1 MAQHQVEILRQ
12 KSYHKEIVVR
22 FKNYNLM
29 LYGFIFSIAT
39 LFFVCIASY
48 VYVRWNLKG
57 KDHLYISEAFI
68 INTLVIF
75 LSSACLKITLSY
87 FRQHNYRWYKAM
99 LMTTF
104 VTGWIF
110 MIVQFVGWFDTWQH
124 DFTLQNVAA
133 AFLYVISGLHA
144 VFNVFFN
151 TDIQEVVT
159 LCIFRGLFYRSCCRA
174 SIEKFRY
181 LLALSCW
188 RLAYSFCC
196 YCFDTIADSNRSL
209 FCKSL

>member
-99 LMTTF
+99 LMATF

-144 VFNVFFN
+144 
-151 TDIQEVVT
+151 
-159 LCIFRGLFYRSCCRA
+159 LH
-174 SIEKFRY
+174 
-181 LLALSCW
+181 LLAGMLYLTYFSIQTFKKLSHF
-188 RLAYSFCC
+188 AYSVVYFTDPVAEHQLKNFAI
-196 YCFDTIADSNRSL
+196 YWHFLAGVWLIVFAVIALIR
-209 FCKSL
+209 